1 VEDPIRSYIESTVMG
16 ASPVPETDAL
26 SAVRS
31 GVNAAADGGLP
42 ENYRPA
48 TSPDVPEGR
57 ACGNC
62 AFFDESDLDAE
73 GRAFCTRWG
82 DYAEGGAYCD
92 AWEPAGGVA

>member
-1 VEDPIRSYIESTVMG
+1 VEDPIRSYIESTVRG
-16 ASPVPETDAL
+16 AAPEATADPL
-26 SAVRS
+26 GAVRS
-31 GVNAAADGGLP
+31 GVSAAAGGGLP
-42 ENYRPA
+42 DNYRPA

-82 DYAEGGAYCD
+82 DYAEGGAYCN
-92 AWEPAGGVA
+92 AWEAAGGAE